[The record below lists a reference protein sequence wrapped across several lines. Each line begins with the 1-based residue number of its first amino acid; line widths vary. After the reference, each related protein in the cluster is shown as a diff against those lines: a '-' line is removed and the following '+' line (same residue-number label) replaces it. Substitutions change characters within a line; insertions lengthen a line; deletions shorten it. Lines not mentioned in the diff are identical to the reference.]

1 MAEELSAI
9 QSIVWMIEQ
18 LKEKGEFHYDA
29 WAERF
34 RQGEPAKVAR
44 DDRKFHHHLRFF
56 REEVLPVLQENRS
69 VPLKTESGRY
79 FLDLQLD
86 ENAFGKMPGAENFL
100 PFLHGLNSRRSLVPF
115 PSSNIEKQLVEGL
128 DIGEDTLGHILYKNK
143 FQWRLDPIFLSRFL
157 DAIHQ
162 GKKLKVRP
170 RPPRKA
176 CSLTPLF
183 VVNYDGAWYLLGVN
197 GNLLQYNLS
206 RIESLEVDEN
216 EPAEEIS
223 PVTLRTLRTSIET
236 IFGIYLLA
244 DLKTAEP
251 YRTVTVRYH
260 EKALIYAQERFDPK
274 FREATDSWFE
284 VECQDSWI
292 DVTLRV
298 HDYSEALSEV
308 LRWGPDAEAL
318 RPKEFRLAWVK
329 KIRAMAQVVDNLEEL
344 E

>member
-1 MAEELSAI
+1 MAEELSTI

-18 LKEKGEFHYDA
+18 LKVRGEFHYEG

-34 RQGEPAKVAR
+34 REGEPLKVAR

-56 REEVLPVLQENRS
+56 REEVLPVLQESRS
-69 VPLKTESGRY
+69 VPLKTENGRY

-86 ENAFGKMPGAENFL
+86 EKAFGKMPGAANFL
-100 PFLHGLNSRRSLVPF
+100 PFLHGLNGRRSFFPF
-115 PSSNIEKQLVEGL
+115 PSPEIERQLVEGL

-143 FQWRLDPIFLSRFL
+143 FQWRFDPTFLSSFL

-170 RPPRKA
+170 RPPRKP

-206 RIESLEVDEN
+206 RIESLEVDED

-223 PVTLRTLRTSIET
+223 ATTLRTLRTSIET

-244 DLKTAEP
+244 DLKKTEP
-251 YRTVTVRYH
+251 YQTVTVRYR
-260 EKALIYAQERFDPK
+260 KGALIYAQERFDPK

-284 VECQDSWI
+284 VERQDSWV
-292 DVTLRV
+292 DLTLKV
-298 HDYSEALSEV
+298 HKYDEVLSEV

-318 RPKEFRLAWVK
+318 RPKEFRLAWVE
-329 KIRAMAQVVDNLEEL
+329 KIRAMAQVVENLEES